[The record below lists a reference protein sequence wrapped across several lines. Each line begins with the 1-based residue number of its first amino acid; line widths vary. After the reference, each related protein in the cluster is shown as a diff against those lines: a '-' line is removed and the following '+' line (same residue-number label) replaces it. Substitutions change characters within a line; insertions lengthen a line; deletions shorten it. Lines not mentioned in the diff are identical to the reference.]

1 MTKHRPS
8 PSKAVGREQQFEK
21 LLAAMGVNN
30 ATDPFARV
38 AIEGKLEQI
47 ESEYARRVAQ
57 LSKQPNRKLVRRYRA
72 AVTKLLSLSKTVGP
86 DFLTEIEEAG
96 WSRHNPNADDGT
108 LYMVM
113 TEGLAELGHKQIDL
127 TAELTAHGLDIDHWL
142 RSSGDTY
149 RKRVVRQLAVEPFL
163 RLLAESKIT
172 TSRKLPRTRMVGAL
186 LDYLGVEQK
195 FRLTDAAINAIA
207 RDPTGTRS
215 SEAIAK
221 QQTKN

>member
-1 MTKHRPS
+1 MTKHRPP
-8 PSKAVGREQQFEK
+8 PSKVEDREQHFER

-30 ATDPFARV
+30 DTDPFARV

-57 LSKQPNRKLVRRYRA
+57 LRKQPNRKLVRRYRA

-96 WSRHNPNADDGT
+96 WSRHNPNADVGT

-113 TEGLAELGHKQIDL
+113 TEAIAEHGHKWDL
-127 TAELTAHGLDIDHWL
+127 IAVLTAHGLDIDHWL

-195 FRLTDAAINAIA
+195 FRLTDAAVNAIA
-207 RDPTGTRS
+207 RDLTGTRS
-215 SEAIAK
+215 SRAIAK